1 VAELRGKVPARRV
14 FADNPG
20 CRRARDSVTVSA
32 MPGIHFDVVMSQAE
46 IDELAEQAVH
56 ATARRLAD
64 RAFPPLED
72 VGVPA
77 EEAEALAHLHA
88 LVYLQR
94 AAERCAERAAKAAAG
109 AGAGYPDLAAALA
122 MTRQGARKR
131 YPHLIERH
139 PHTHAEEKS

>member
-1 VAELRGKVPARRV
+1 MRQSAEPHSA
-14 FADNPG
+14 FADNRG
-20 CRRARDSVTVSA
+20 CRGARNSVTVSA

-46 IDELAEQAVH
+46 IDELAEQAVQ

-77 EEAEALAHLHA
+77 DEAEALAHLHA
-88 LVYLQR
+88 LVHLQR
-94 AAERCAERAAKAAAG
+94 AAERCAERAARAAAG

-122 MTRQGARKR
+122 ITRQGARSE
-131 YPHLIERH
+131 ERRVGK
-139 PHTHAEEKS
+139 ECSS